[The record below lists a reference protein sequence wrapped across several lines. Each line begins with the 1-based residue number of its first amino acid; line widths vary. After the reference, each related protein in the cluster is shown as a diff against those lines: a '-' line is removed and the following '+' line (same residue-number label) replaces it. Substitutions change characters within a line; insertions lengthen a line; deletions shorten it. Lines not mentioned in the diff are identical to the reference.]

1 MADLLFLVLAI
12 GSFLA
17 CWAYLLGL
25 DRLGA
30 PKESSE

>member
-1 MADLLFLVLAI
+1 MADVLFVALAI

-30 PKESSE
+30 PKE